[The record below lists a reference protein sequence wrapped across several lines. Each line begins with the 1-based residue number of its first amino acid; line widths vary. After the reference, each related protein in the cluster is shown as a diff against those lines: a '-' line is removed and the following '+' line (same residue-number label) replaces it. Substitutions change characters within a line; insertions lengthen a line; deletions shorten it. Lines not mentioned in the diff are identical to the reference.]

1 MNHTKK
7 TTLNIKS
14 QDSSIQNGK
23 HKLVLENTIVLS
35 DSSDSI
41 AKTSENP
48 TIDSSENLIQ
58 LGY

>member
-14 QDSSIQNGK
+14 QDSSNQNGK
-23 HKLVLENTIVLS
+23 NKLVLENTIVL
-35 DSSDSI
+35 SDSI